1 MRKAMVIGAMAL
13 AATLGSPAFAD
24 EFSGFRLGIGL
35 SQDTFESNVTALQ
48 YFDDVDTTR
57 AGYTAFGG
65 WGLNK
70 WLAFEVGYKG
80 GGTFNQILESN
91 GLFTNSRMR
100 LRQEMKA
107 AEASVIGSWW
117 VTNKFSLFGR
127 AGIYAWKGEVQ
138 FSEDPDLSFPEPCN
152 CTTPPPNPVFVNTF
166 DDDGFEPVLG
176 FGVQTTLD
184 GALVRLE
191 YQMGELD
198 DFGRSTSNPRMLDQK
213 LNSLQFSI
221 VWILH

>member
-24 EFSGFRLGIGL
+24 EFSGFRLGVGL
-35 SQDTFESNVTALQ
+35 SQDTFESDVSYLG

-57 AGYTAFGG
+57 AGYNVFGG
-65 WGLNK
+65 WALNK
-70 WLAFEVGYKG
+70 WLAVEVGYRDG
-80 GGTFNQILESN
+80 GNFNQILESN
-91 GLFTNSRMR
+91 GVFPTSRMK
-100 LRQEMKA
+100 LHQEVKA
-107 AEASVIGSWW
+107 MEASVIGSWW
-117 VTNKFSLFGR
+117 VTEKFGLFGR
-127 AGIYAWKGEVQ
+127 AGLHAWKGEVT
-138 FSEDPDLSFPEPCN
+138 FSEDA
-152 CTTPPPNPVFVNTF
+152 NTATETDPIFIDRF
-166 DDDGFEPVLG
+166 DDDGFEPILG

-198 DFGRSTSNPRMLDQK
+198 DFGSATTDPSMLDQK

-221 VWILH
+221 VWILR

>member
-1 MRKAMVIGAMAL
+1 MVIGAMAL

-24 EFSGFRLGIGL
+24 EFSGFRLGLGL
-35 SQDTFESNVTALQ
+35 SQDTFESDVSYLG
-48 YFDDVDTTR
+48 YFDDVDTSR
-57 AGYTAFGG
+57 AGYNAFGG

-70 WLAFEVGYKG
+70 WLAFEAAYKG
-80 GGTFNQILESN
+80 GGDFSQILESN
-91 GLFTNSRMR
+91 GFFPNSRMR
-100 LRQEMKA
+100 IRQETKA
-107 AEASVIGSWW
+107 VEASVIGSWW
-117 VTNKFSLFGR
+117 ITDKFSLFGR

-138 FSEDPDLSFPEPCN
+138 FTEDPDLNFPGPCN
-152 CTTPPPNPVFVNTF
+152 CSTPPANPVFVDTF
-166 DDDGFEPVLG
+166 SDDGFEPILG

-198 DFGRSTSNPRMLDQK
+198 DFEGSTPFDPSMLDQK

-221 VWILH
+221 VWILR

>member
-13 AATLGSPAFAD
+13 AASLGSPAFAD
-24 EFSGFRLGIGL
+24 EYSGFRLGVGL
-35 SQDTFESNVTALQ
+35 SQDTFESDVSYLG
-48 YFDDVDTTR
+48 YFDDVDTSR
-57 AGYTAFGG
+57 AGYSVFGG
-65 WGLNK
+65 WALNK
-70 WLAFEVGYKG
+70 WLGFEVGYKG
-80 GGTFNQILESN
+80 GGTFNQILASD
-91 GLFTNSRMR
+91 GIFPTSRMR

-107 AEASVIGSWW
+107 AEASVVGSWW
-117 VTNKFSLFGR
+117 ITDKFSVFGR
-127 AGIYAWKGEVQ
+127 AGLYAWKGEVT
-138 FSEDPDLSFPEPCN
+138 FSEDPDLSD
-152 CTTPPPNPVFVNTF
+152 PPASAGPGAPNTVFVDHF

-198 DFGRSTSNPRMLDQK
+198 DFGDATTDPSMLDQK

-221 VWILH
+221 VWTLR